1 MCIFSDRSTQLVA
14 IAAIP
19 LLQVHLSPGMRNIK
33 LTIAF
38 DGTAYSGWQ
47 RQTNCPTIQGEIEKR
62 LQLITTNR
70 SISLCGAGRTDAGVH
85 ARGMIANFHTDN
97 TISCP
102 ILLRGL
108 NGLLPAA
115 IRILEVCEVTP
126 DFHARFSAK
135 SKTYTYSL
143 CTGAIQLPLHRLY
156 AVHVPH
162 LTHPKT
168 IQACLE
174 TIKGTHDFSSF
185 EATGSRDLLKPIG
198 RGAIRTMHEATFT
211 QSGPEAYQFKFS
223 ADGFLRHMVRN
234 LVGTLLEAGKGRL
247 TSLEFAQILK
257 AGKRSAAGPTAPAHG
272 LLLEQIFY

>member
-1 MCIFSDRSTQLVA
+1 
-14 IAAIP
+14 
-19 LLQVHLSPGMRNIK
+19 MRNIK

-47 RQTNCPTIQGEIEKR
+47 RQKSSPTIQGEIEKR
-62 LQLITTNR
+62 LQLITN
-70 SISLCGAGRTDAGVH
+70 SAISLCGAGRTDAGVH

-108 NGLLPAA
+108 NSLLPPA

-143 CTGAIQLPLHRLY
+143 FTGAIQLPMHSLY
-156 AVHVPH
+156 EVHVPH
-162 LTHPKT
+162 LTDHKT
-168 IQACLE
+168 MQACLE
-174 TIKGTHDFSSF
+174 IIKGTHDFASF
-185 EATGSRDLLKPIG
+185 EATGSRDLMQPTV
-198 RGAIRTMHEATFT
+198 RGAIRTMHEATLS
-211 QSGPEAYQFKFS
+211 QSGLQSYQFRFN

-234 LVGTLLEAGKGRL
+234 LVGTLLEAGKGRR
-247 TSLEFAQILK
+247 TTLEFAQILK

-272 LLLEQIFY
+272 LMLEQIFY